1 MPGHERYENIT
12 AVQYEKKTLMYL
24 LTRITS
30 DRTLRPLIGRIE
42 NCKVLDV
49 GLGTGL
55 YTTILLEH
63 NCDVTGIDPHPH
75 LCKLPIT
82 VHQADAGQLAKV
94 VPSGEFDVVVSTWM
108 TDYLDSEALAGFFS
122 QARTV
127 LKPGGKLITTVIRRY
142 GVGLPY
148 VAAAKLIRRIN
159 KYTYRGPEVLQFLRQ
174 AGFTDIQLIP
184 LNAWLGIPWAWAV
197 VAQ

>member
-12 AVQYEKKTLMYL
+12 AAQYEKKTLMYL

-30 DRTLRPLIGRIE
+30 DRKLRPLIAAIQ

-55 YTTILLEH
+55 YTSILLQH
-63 NCDVTGIDPHPH
+63 NCDVTGVDRHPH
-75 LCKLPIT
+75 LCTLPIT
-82 VHQADAGQLAKV
+82 VHAADAGELTKV
-94 VPSGEFDVVVSTWM
+94 VPADEFDVVLSTWM
-108 TDYLDSEALAGFFS
+108 TDYLDRASLAAFFS
-122 QARTV
+122 QARAV

-148 VAAAKLIRRIN
+148 VTAAKLIRRIN
-159 KYTYRGPEVLQFLRQ
+159 KYTYRKPQVRQIAQQ